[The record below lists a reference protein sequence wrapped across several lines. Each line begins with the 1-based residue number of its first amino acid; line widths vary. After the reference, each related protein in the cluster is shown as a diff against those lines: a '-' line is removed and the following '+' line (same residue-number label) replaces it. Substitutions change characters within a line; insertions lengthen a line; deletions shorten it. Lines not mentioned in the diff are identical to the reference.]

1 MPRLTGKT
9 AIITGAANG
18 IGAAIATLF
27 AAEGARVLLS
37 DIDEAE
43 GQAVLHR
50 ITRAGGTAHFL
61 AQDVTDEAAWP
72 NVIETAVQCFGGL
85 HCLVNNAGV
94 QLSRPLD
101 QTSLADWRKV
111 FSVNAEGVF
120 LGTSCAIE
128 AMARAQTSGS
138 IVNISSTFAM
148 VADHLNA
155 AYCASKAASRQFTKA
170 AALHCAER
178 GIRVRV
184 NSIHPGVI
192 ATPMLEREIQDV
204 TAERGLTTDA
214 TVRAEWAKLTPLG
227 IGRPEDIAYG
237 ALYLASDESVYV
249 TASELVIDGGHLAR

>member
-1 MPRLTGKT
+1 MPRLAGKT
-9 AIITGAANG
+9 AIVTGAANG

-27 AAEGARVLLS
+27 ATEGACVLLT
-37 DIDEAE
+37 DLDATE
-43 GQAVLHR
+43 GNAVTHA
-50 ITRAGGTAHFL
+50 ITSNGGTAFFMAH
-61 AQDVTDEAAWP
+61 DVTDEAGWSE
-72 NVIETAVQCFGGL
+72 VIEEAIQRFGGL

-101 QTSLADWRKV
+101 ETSLNDWRKV
-111 FSVNAEGVF
+111 FAVNSDGVF
-120 LGTSCAIE
+120 LGTRIAIA
-128 AMARAQTSGS
+128 AMAARQTSGS
-138 IVNISSTFAM
+138 IINLSSTFAM

-192 ATPMLEREIQDV
+192 ATPMLEREIRDV
-204 TAERGLTTDA
+204 TADRGLTSDA
-214 TVRAEWAKLTPLG
+214 PVRAEWAKLTPLG

-237 ALYLASDESVYV
+237 ALYLASDESAYV